1 MQGNRIHINP
11 TGWVIAIGILYSLM
25 AISLVGFT
33 HEHDHIILGSA
44 DCSACVFS
52 ANHFGIELHP
62 VDITN
67 LDACILV
74 HSPFD
79 FTFISTTLTN
89 SIQSRAP
96 PAFSV

>member
-1 MQGNRIHINP
+1 
-11 TGWVIAIGILYSLM
+11 M

-33 HEHDHIILGSA
+33 HEHDHSILSA
-44 DCSACVFS
+44 TDCSACIFS
-52 ANHFGIELHP
+52 ADHLGIEFP
-62 VDITN
+62 AVDFTN
-67 LDACILV
+67 LDTCILV

-89 SIQSRAP
+89 SVQSRAP